1 MPAEIKKE
9 IELEIAHV
17 LFIDIVAYSRM
28 AIDDQRAAI
37 EELNQVV
44 QSTDEFQKAESANR
58 LLKIPTGDGMAL
70 VFYRSPEAPVECALE
85 ISRALKEHPRL
96 KLRMGVNS
104 GPVSGVVDVSGR
116 VNVAGEGI
124 NMAQRVMDC
133 GDAGHILLSK
143 RVAEDLQQLSHW
155 RPHLYDLGEYEMK
168 HGVRVSVV
176 NLFTAELGNSER
188 PQSLLKAPEKADIAL
203 PTRTGP
209 KKRHARLLIGIG
221 FFFVIFLLIG
231 LAIVAIIF
239 TPAILRSRQAASQN
253 PVQEQGRPSGA
264 SLPAPDKSIAV
275 LPFENLSSDKENA
288 YFTDGVQDEILT
300 DLARIADLK
309 VISRTSVM
317 QYKTGIARD
326 LREIGRQLG
335 VAHLLEGSV
344 QRAAN
349 RVRVNAQL
357 IDARTDAHL
366 WGQTYDRDL
375 ADVFAIQSEIAK
387 AIADQLQ
394 AKLSPNEKA
403 AIERPPT
410 TDVSAFDLYS
420 RAKNLL
426 ITTTFSANVGP
437 KLLQAVDLLNQAL
450 ARDSSFFL
458 AQCQLA
464 YAHDQLYFLG
474 IDRTPARLALAEA
487 AVEAAFRLRADAGE
501 AHLARAEHLYRG
513 YLDYDGALAELEIA
527 RHTLPNDPHVFELT
541 GYIARRRGHQEKG
554 LRNLQRALELD
565 PRNFLT
571 LQQIALSYL
580 NLRRYSDEAAILDRA
595 LSIKPDDVD
604 TKVIRSL
611 IALDSKADTR
621 PLHQTLDEIRAKDP
635 DAIKSVADTW
645 FNCALAE
652 RDPVGA
658 GNALLALGE
667 NFFGND
673 AVHLYRSFG
682 EGLIARMMKDEPK
695 ARAAFTAARTEQEK
709 RMQEQPDYAPGL
721 CVLGLIDAGLGRKE
735 EALRE
740 GRRAVELLP
749 YEKDS
754 INGAHMIEY
763 FAVIAAWVGEKDL
776 ALEYLA
782 KAEQLTGYGTI
793 TYGQLKLMP
802 YWDPLR
808 GDPRFEK
815 IVASLAPKEK
825 Q

>member
-1 MPAEIKKE
+1 
-9 IELEIAHV
+9 
-17 LFIDIVAYSRM
+17 
-28 AIDDQRAAI
+28 
-37 EELNQVV
+37 
-44 QSTDEFQKAESANR
+44 
-58 LLKIPTGDGMAL
+58 
-70 VFYRSPEAPVECALE
+70 
-85 ISRALKEHPRL
+85 
-96 KLRMGVNS
+96 
-104 GPVSGVVDVSGR
+104 
-116 VNVAGEGI
+116 
-124 NMAQRVMDC
+124 
-133 GDAGHILLSK
+133 
-143 RVAEDLQQLSHW
+143 
-155 RPHLYDLGEYEMK
+155 
-168 HGVRVSVV
+168 
-176 NLFTAELGNSER
+176 
-188 PQSLLKAPEKADIAL
+188 
-203 PTRTGP
+203 
-209 KKRHARLLIGIG
+209 
-221 FFFVIFLLIG
+221 
-231 LAIVAIIF
+231 
-239 TPAILRSRQAASQN
+239 
-253 PVQEQGRPSGA
+253 
-264 SLPAPDKSIAV
+264 
-275 LPFENLSSDKENA
+275 
-288 YFTDGVQDEILT
+288 
-300 DLARIADLK
+300 
-309 VISRTSVM
+309 
-317 QYKTGIARD
+317 
-326 LREIGRQLG
+326 
-335 VAHLLEGSV
+335 
-344 QRAAN
+344 
-349 RVRVNAQL
+349 
-357 IDARTDAHL
+357 
-366 WGQTYDRDL
+366 
-375 ADVFAIQSEIAK
+375 
-387 AIADQLQ
+387 
-394 AKLSPNEKA
+394 
-403 AIERPPT
+403 
-410 TDVSAFDLYS
+410 
-420 RAKNLL
+420 
-426 ITTTFSANVGP
+426 
-437 KLLQAVDLLNQAL
+437 
-450 ARDSSFFL
+450 
-458 AQCQLA
+458 
-464 YAHDQLYFLG
+464 
-474 IDRTPARLALAEA
+474 
-487 AVEAAFRLRADAGE
+487 
-501 AHLARAEHLYRG
+501 
-513 YLDYDGALAELEIA
+513 
-527 RHTLPNDPHVFELT
+527 LT
-541 GYIARRRGHQEKG
+541 GYIARRRGHQEEG

-565 PRNFLT
+565 PRNFFT

-611 IALDSKADTR
+611 IALESKADTR